1 MRNPPSIIILPHI
14 IVGFVVFG
22 LMILAAFS
30 GLAYGW
36 WRLRARLFKEPLS
49 LWRRALATMGLLAV
63 SVQALLF
70 ILYWTRIGPSDV
82 RLGQWS
88 RWVDLAFFVAA
99 PCVLAEKGAPRW
111 WLLSSS
117 ILLFAVCFFISLSP

>member
-1 MRNPPSIIILPHI
+1 MKNFPSAIIVPHI
-14 IVGFVVFG
+14 TVGFIVFG
-22 LMILAAFS
+22 VMILTAIW
-30 GLAYGW
+30 GLIYAW
-36 WRLRARLFKEPLS
+36 WRLRARLVKEPLS
-49 LWRRALATMGLLAV
+49 LWRRVLATIGLLAV

-70 ILYWTRIGPSDV
+70 ILYWTRVGPSDAL
-82 RLGQWS
+82 LGQWS

-117 ILLFAVCFFISLSP
+117 ILLFTMCFFISLSP